1 MRVDLQDAVVMVT
14 GGGSGIG
21 KATAI
26 VCAEKGSN
34 VILCGRRSDP
44 LQSTSRQIRQKGGEV
59 LALPTDIKE
68 WDQVRS
74 TVDVVLD
81 RYGRIDALINNAGVA
96 IRKAIMETD
105 DEEWDLV
112 LQTNLKGYFLCCK
125 AVLPSMI
132 EANRGLI
139 VNVSSILGLSGTAE
153 MGAYCSSKFGV
164 IGLTQSLAAELE
176 QTGIKVCAVC
186 PGPTYTDLH
195 RQMVGEDEAK
205 AAMSPERVAQAIV
218 TIITGEIKLP
228 SGEALVVDD
237 QLDYHKDRQFES
249 KTKLPIWS
257 RLAAALSSRKNVK
270 D

>member
-1 MRVDLQDAVVMVT
+1 MRVDLQDAVVIVT
-14 GGGSGIG
+14 GGGTGIG

-26 VCAEKGSN
+26 LFAEKGSN

-59 LALPTDIKE
+59 LALPTDITE
-68 WDQVRS
+68 WDQVRK
-74 TVDVVLD
+74 TVDVVLS
-81 RYGRIDALINNAGVA
+81 RYGRVDALINNAGIA
-96 IRKAIMETD
+96 IRKAIMETEVED
-105 DEEWDLV
+105 WDLV

-132 EANRGLI
+132 EANRGFI

-164 IGLTQSLAAELE
+164 VGLTQVLAAELNH
-176 QTGIKVCAVC
+176 TGIKTCTVC

-205 AAMSPERVAQAIV
+205 AAMLPERVAQAIV

-228 SGEALVVDD
+228 SGEPLVVDD
-237 QLDYHKDRQFES
+237 QLDYHKDRQLES
-249 KTKLPIWS
+249 KTKFQIWS
-257 RLAAALSSRKNVK
+257 RITAALSSRKNAR

>member
-1 MRVDLQDAVVMVT
+1 
-14 GGGSGIG
+14 
-21 KATAI
+21 
-26 VCAEKGSN
+26 
-34 VILCGRRSDP
+34 VILCGRKSDP
-44 LQSTSRQIRQKGGEV
+44 LQSTSRQIREKGGEV

-68 WDQVRS
+68 WAQVRS
-74 TVDVVLD
+74 TVDVVLN

-105 DEEWDLV
+105 DEDWDLV

-132 EANRGLI
+132 EAHRGLI

-205 AAMSPERVAQAIV
+205 EAMSPERVAETILAVV
-218 TIITGEIKLP
+218 TGKMELP

-237 QLDYHKDRQFES
+237 QPKYHTDHLVERQPRLLIWRWLTAAVS
-249 KTKLPIWS
+249 GHKKTK
-257 RLAAALSSRKNVK
+257 